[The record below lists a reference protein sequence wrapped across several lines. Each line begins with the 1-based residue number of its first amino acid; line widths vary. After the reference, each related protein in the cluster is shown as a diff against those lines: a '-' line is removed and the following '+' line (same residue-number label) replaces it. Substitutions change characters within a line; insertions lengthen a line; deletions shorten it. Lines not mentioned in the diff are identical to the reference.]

1 MECELMNGIED
12 QIRNYTF
19 SIVKAVQTIEED
31 FVNGNLIDVRDM
43 LKNFDSELWEM
54 AF

>member
-1 MECELMNGIED
+1 MNGIED

-31 FVNGNLIDVRDM
+31 FVNGNLDDKDLIDVRDM